1 MRRCERC
8 PGFIPQAASA
18 CPNCDA
24 PSERPWWCS
33 PAATRGALAGTAAMT
48 LMACYGAPVNWIL
61 SESDAG
67 ESILLDA
74 DNATA
79 EGNVEFTVSQDALSE
94 LSSELAEVSLTLTPL
109 AADTAFTLEST
120 INGSTTEESYTISEE
135 PVSIVLP
142 ADSFS
147 ECTDDVCTQ
156 TISFSIELVSGRA
169 VFEGSARIE
178 IYGADQSIPTNAEAS
193 VTWTP

>member
-1 MRRCERC
+1 
-8 PGFIPQAASA
+8 
-18 CPNCDA
+18 
-24 PSERPWWCS
+24 
-33 PAATRGALAGTAAMT
+33 MT